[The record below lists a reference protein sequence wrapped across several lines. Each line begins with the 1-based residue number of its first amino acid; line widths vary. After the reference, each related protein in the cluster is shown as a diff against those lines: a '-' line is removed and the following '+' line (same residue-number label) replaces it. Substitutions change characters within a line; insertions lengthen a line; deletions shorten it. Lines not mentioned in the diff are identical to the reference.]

1 MSFFDEAVST
11 AKTVGKTVGKQTE
24 KILLISKKKL
34 VAIELE
40 NKLEKHYEEL
50 GRMYYAVLRA
60 EEPTETNPLEIV
72 DEVNRVSVELEE
84 IREEIRTLSK
94 K

>member
-34 VAIELE
+34 IAIELE
-40 NKLEKHYEEL
+40 NKLEKHYEDL
-50 GRMYYAVLRA
+50 GKMYYAVLRA
-60 EEPTETNPLEIV
+60 EEPTDKNPVEIV
-72 DEVNRVSVELEE
+72 DEVDRVAAELEE
-84 IREEIRTLSK
+84 IREEIRALSNK
-94 K
+94 